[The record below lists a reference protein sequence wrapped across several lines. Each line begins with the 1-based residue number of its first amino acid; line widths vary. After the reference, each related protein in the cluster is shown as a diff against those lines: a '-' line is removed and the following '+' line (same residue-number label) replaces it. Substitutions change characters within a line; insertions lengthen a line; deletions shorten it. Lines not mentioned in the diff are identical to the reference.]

1 MLHNRDLK
9 ETCAG
14 VSESEVTFT
23 KAAQAAVKLMWAN
36 LEQVT
41 GPQENM
47 RPRERN
53 TEGVGREAIGSHE
66 KNPKAIIQK
75 NHECTEQPVQICL

>member
-14 VSESEVTFT
+14 ASESEVTFT

-53 TEGVGREAIGSHE
+53 TVWVGREAIGSHE
-66 KNPKAIIQK
+66 KNPKGIVK
-75 NHECTEQPVQICL
+75 KLTSLPEQPVQICL